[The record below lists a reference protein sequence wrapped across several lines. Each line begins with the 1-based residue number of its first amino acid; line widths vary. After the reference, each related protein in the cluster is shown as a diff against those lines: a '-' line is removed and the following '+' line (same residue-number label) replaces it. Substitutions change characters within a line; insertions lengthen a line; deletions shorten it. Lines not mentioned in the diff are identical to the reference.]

1 MARSPKEAQPPSYE
15 ACRRMTVC
23 TRQQTGNCTRP
34 ASREAFRRAA
44 VSPQPTFMS
53 LEQPCAPMGAQFGVK
68 GHCPLRRAAVT
79 PQPSCMS
86 LERPCAPM
94 GAQSGVKGH
103 CPLRGGSP
111 PASEVGGTDAFAG
124 KEGLAAA
131 AQNDPARFHD
141 ETVVRRTERR
151 VGVLLNEQDRDAAG
165 P

>member
-1 MARSPKEAQPPSYE
+1 MSPDDGLYSPTNWKLHQTREPRGLPPSGGKS
-15 ACRRMTVC
+15 AANFHV
-23 TRQQTGNCTRP
+23 
-34 ASREAFRRAA
+34 SRAA
-44 VSPQPTFMS
+44 LRAHGRAVQGQGALPLAPSGGNS
-53 LEQPCAPMGAQFGVK
+53 AAKLHALEQ
-68 GHCPLRRAAVT
+68 
-79 PQPSCMS
+79 
-86 LERPCAPM
+86 PCAPM

-103 CPLRGGSP
+103 CPLRRGSP

-141 ETVVRRTERR
+141 ETVVRRPERR